1 MTNEKRESKMRKM
14 KKTKINNIVI
24 KSFIVIAVVIMLL
37 TITPSEAIQAQTQ
50 KTAKSGD
57 PPLNELVS
65 GVGAKAEEKYGWNVS
80 YAEDLK
86 GDRT

>member
-1 MTNEKRESKMRKM
+1 M
-14 KKTKINNIVI
+14 KTRKINSIII

-37 TITPSEAIQAQTQ
+37 TITPGEAVQARTQ
-50 KTAKSGD
+50 KTAKAGD

>member
-1 MTNEKRESKMRKM
+1 M
-14 KKTKINNIVI
+14 KTRNKKINSIII
-24 KSFIVIAVVIMLL
+24 KSFIVIAVVMMLL
-37 TITPSEAIQAQTQ
+37 TITPSEAINAQTQ